1 MCGIAGIIHKDKN
14 KNIKKMLYE
23 ILFNLQHRGQDSCG
37 LITYDNINKKCNIII
52 VGVPLDDSYE
62 SDLKLFKDNKDIS
75 DKVGEYEING
85 EGLKKMLDTIDNL

>member
-1 MCGIAGIIHKDKN
+1 MIKVSSAPGEPFSI
-14 KNIKKMLYE
+14 NIEY
-23 ILFNLQHRGQDSCG
+23 
-37 LITYDNINKKCNIII
+37 KKCNIII